1 MAAARKKSTVRHRV
15 AVVGSLNLDH
25 FARVETLPK
34 PGETV
39 TADRLTH
46 FHGGK
51 GANQAVAAARQ
62 GCAVVLFG
70 AIGSDEAGAAYLRA
84 LEEEGVSTFCIR
96 TVPGPTGAAFITL
109 DHHGENM
116 IVVAPG
122 ANAELRRSDI
132 AKEAARIEECDILVG
147 QFEVPAAA
155 LVEAAHLANRA
166 GIPVLIN
173 PSPLLPAFPWDEIR
187 TDYLVVNETEA
198 LELLGFAP
206 GSSLVGEVRERL
218 HELRAAHL
226 IVTRGGEE
234 TLVFTREGGF
244 DAIPVLPV
252 LPVDTV
258 GAGDAFAGCL
268 AARLAQ
274 GADLYTALRAA
285 NCAGALTTLGSG
297 AQGPMPDHAQ
307 VERHLQFLDS

>member
-1 MAAARKKSTVRHRV
+1 MAAARKKSPARFRV

-25 FARVETLPK
+25 FTRVETLPK

-39 TADRLTH
+39 AADRLTH

-70 AIGSDEAGAAYLRA
+70 AVGSDEAGAAYLRD
-84 LEEEGVSTFCIR
+84 LEEEGVSIFCIR
-96 TVPGPTGAAFITL
+96 TVPGPTGAAYITV
-109 DHHGENM
+109 DHQGENM
-116 IVVAPG
+116 IVVAAG
-122 ANAELRRSDI
+122 ANAELRRNDI
-132 AKEAARIEECDILVG
+132 SREAARIEESDILVG
-147 QFEVPAAA
+147 QFEVPTAA
-155 LVEAAHLANRA
+155 LVEAVHIANRA
-166 GIPVLIN
+166 GVPVLIN
-173 PSPLLPAFPWDEIR
+173 PSPFLPTFPWEEIR

-198 LELLGFAP
+198 IELLGFFPAP
-206 GSSLVGEVRERL
+206 SAAIEVRERL
-218 HELRAAHL
+218 QDLRAVHL

-234 TLVFTREGGF
+234 TLVFTREGEVF
-244 DAIPVLPV
+244 AIPVLPV

-268 AARLAQ
+268 AARLAE
-274 GADLYTALRAA
+274 GELLEDAIRAA

-297 AQGPMPDHAQ
+297 AQGPMPDREQ
-307 VERHLQFLDS
+307 VERHIKFLDP

>member
-1 MAAARKKSTVRHRV
+1 MAAARKKSPVRHRV

-39 TADRLTH
+39 AADRLTH
-46 FHGGK
+46 FQGGK

-70 AIGSDEAGAAYLRA
+70 AVGADEAGAAYLRA
-84 LEEEGVSTFCIR
+84 LEEEGVSTFCVR
-96 TVPGPTGAAFITL
+96 TVRGPTGAAFITV

-122 ANAELRRSDI
+122 ANAELRRRDI
-132 AKEAARIEECDILVG
+132 AREAARIEECDILVG

-155 LVEAAHLANRA
+155 LVEAAHIANRA

-173 PSPLLPAFPWDEIR
+173 PSPFLPAFPWEEIR

-198 LELLGFAP
+198 LELLGFPPSPA
-206 GSSLVGEVRERL
+206 LALEVRDRL
-218 HELRAAHL
+218 HELRTAHL

-234 TLVFTREGGF
+234 TLVFNREGEIH
-244 DAIPVLPV
+244 AVPVLPV

-274 GADLYTALRAA
+274 GDYLDDALRAA

-297 AQGPMPDHAQ
+297 AQGPMPDREQ
-307 VERHLQFLDS
+307 VDRHLQFLDS